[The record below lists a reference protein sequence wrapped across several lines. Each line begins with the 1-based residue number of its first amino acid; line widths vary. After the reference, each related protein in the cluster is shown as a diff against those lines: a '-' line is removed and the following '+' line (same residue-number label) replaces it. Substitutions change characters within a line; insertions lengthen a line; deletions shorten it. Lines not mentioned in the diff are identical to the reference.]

1 MAKCN
6 QLISLPFKGLNRN
19 LTSVQ
24 IPEERAFVERK
35 KRGVVVEMA
44 QVDLAS
50 TDDYRYAGAEVLD
63 FGEPVFVDAA
73 Q

>member
-1 MAKCN
+1 M
-6 QLISLPFKGLNRN
+6 
-19 LTSVQ
+19 TSVQ
-24 IPEERAFVERK
+24 IPEERAFIERK
-35 KRGVVVEMA
+35 KHGVVVEMT

-50 TDDYRYAGAEVLD
+50 TDDYRYTGAEVLD